1 MTRRRTRNQSDANF
15 IDDEIDNDCRTA
27 TAYVNAFSVAAS
39 VVPIPCLSATQVAL
53 WSELSTMPPFAFA
66 IKLKA
71 DLVLAVVAREL
82 LKSAA
87 SDQGVVGKIL
97 TRILSKNVR
106 NQRMILNDLTNF
118 IQSMRITKVRK
129 LWREKDCY
137 VRRLLKREMTRSC

>member
-53 WSELSTMPPFAFA
+53 RSELSTMPPFAFA

-82 LKSAA
+82 LKSAHLHM
-87 SDQGVVGKIL
+87 SVHRNL
-97 TRILSKNVR
+97 RVR
-106 NQRMILNDLTNF
+106 FL
-118 IQSMRITKVRK
+118 
-129 LWREKDCY
+129 
-137 VRRLLKREMTRSC
+137 